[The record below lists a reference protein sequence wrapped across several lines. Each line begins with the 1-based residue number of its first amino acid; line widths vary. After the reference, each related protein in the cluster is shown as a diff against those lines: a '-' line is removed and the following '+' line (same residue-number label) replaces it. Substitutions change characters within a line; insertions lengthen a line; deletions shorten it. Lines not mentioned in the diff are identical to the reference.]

1 MNNLNA
7 LRPITRRAISL
18 FYKSPGICEVR
29 TPISG
34 SSFSVDTNILIEPVE
49 RKAGPASLEASVDGD
64 TVTLLWPS
72 VSYVFAYVVYRATN
86 PEGPFTMLTSNLG
99 EISFVDAGLLP
110 GTYYYKVTGIEP
122 DFGETLPTPII
133 NVTV

>member
-7 LRPITRRAISL
+7 LRPITRRAVSL

-29 TPISG
+29 TPVSA
-34 SSFSVDTNILIEPVE
+34 SAVSVETNIELIPVT

-64 TVTLLWPS
+64 TVTLTWPF
-72 VSYVFAYVVYRATN
+72 VSYVFAYVVYRATS
-86 PEGPFTMLTSNLG
+86 PDGPFSLRTSDLR
-99 EISFVDAGLLP
+99 EISYVDAGLLP

-122 DFGETLPTPII
+122 DFGETLPTPL
-133 NVTV
+133 VTVTV